1 MTHWWEVVAI
11 GAVVVLVSVLIG
23 ILVGVRTGR
32 REAGVW
38 PQHATSASYLER
50 RAVAY
55 LEVAIGWHA
64 YLESVRPLAYPG
76 EGFVPERPRDLAA
89 VIRSRAQL
97 EQFGTSSA
105 QQFHDDALEAA
116 VALINVL
123 RSLPPAP
130 GSGEPDLN
138 AGRNAIR
145 VVLQELANKIDQ
157 LERQMRWELQPGV
170 ASVDSHVEAVGRAGT
185 VRRQGAAAR
194 SESTPLR

>member
-1 MTHWWEVVAI
+1 VTHWWEAVAV

-23 ILVGVRTGR
+23 ILIGVRTGR
-32 REAGVW
+32 REARSW
-38 PQHATSASYLER
+38 PQHAISASHMER

-76 EGFVPERPRDLAA
+76 EGFLPDRPRDLAA

-105 QQFHDDALEAA
+105 QQLHDEALEAA

-145 VVLQELANKIDQ
+145 VVLQELATKIEQ
-157 LERQMRWELQPGV
+157 LERQMRWELQPG
-170 ASVDSHVEAVGRAGT
+170 ATPVDSHVEALGRAGT
-185 VRRQGAAAR
+185 ARRQGAAAR
-194 SESTPLR
+194 NETTLLR

>member
-1 MTHWWEVVAI
+1 MARVGISLHCGKSPPPSTRYSWLVAQREQRSRLTSAPGSSRPSSSAHPHPFRSIGQPTAARSTLSRVTHWWEVVAI

-23 ILVGVRTGR
+23 ILVGVRAGR

-116 VALINVL
+116 VALIN
-123 RSLPPAP
+123 
-130 GSGEPDLN
+130 
-138 AGRNAIR
+138 
-145 VVLQELANKIDQ
+145 
-157 LERQMRWELQPGV
+157 
-170 ASVDSHVEAVGRAGT
+170 
-185 VRRQGAAAR
+185 
-194 SESTPLR
+194 

>member
-1 MTHWWEVVAI
+1 MTHWWEAVAV

-23 ILVGVRTGR
+23 ILIGVRTGR
-32 REAGVW
+32 REAGFW
-38 PQHATSASYLER
+38 PQHATSASYMER

-55 LEVAIGWHA
+55 LEVAIGWHS
-64 YLESVRPLAYPG
+64 YLDSVRPLAYPG
-76 EGFVPERPRDLAA
+76 EGFLPDRPRDLAA

-105 QQFHDDALEAA
+105 QQLHDEALEAA
-116 VALINVL
+116 IALINVL

-145 VVLQELANKIDQ
+145 VVLRELATKIDQ
-157 LERQMRWELQPGV
+157 LERQMQWELEPG
-170 ASVDSHVEAVGRAGT
+170 ATPIDAQVEALGRAGPA
-185 VRRQGAAAR
+185 RRQGAAAR
-194 SESTPLR
+194 SETTLLR